1 MTLSRF
7 SFREIS
13 VKLFD
18 YFASSGA
25 SRCFRGAKVDDGRKI
40 RWLLVGVEMFCFC
53 IFFIGLSGCST
64 HSKRLMEP
72 RSLFHQ
78 GQMDECR
85 LRLEKLTKNRSDRDV
100 AKLDLA
106 MVDLISGR
114 PKQAEQLL
122 REARDRFEFLEQD
135 SLAEKTVSIWTDD
148 QQRAYA
154 GEDYEKIL
162 VYAFLALSNLMHD
175 GGDAESYSLQLNDK
189 QVTLSERALEK
200 LGPQAAEKYSQVPL
214 GHYVRGMLRESSH
227 HDYDDAMQSYH
238 NVCELCPNSQAFL
251 WDFERARSGVH
262 SSPGTGVLYVFA
274 LVGRGPHKI
283 EVTEEPTSDALL
295 IADRIVSVVGPYSVP
310 PTIAPIKIPDIQ
322 LPPIEV
328 DCIGVSIGGHAIGP
342 TESVTNVEQLALN
355 TYAANRQAIVA
366 RAVARRV
373 IKKASIVAAK
383 TTMGKD
389 NNLTSFAMDAA
400 GVVWEATESADTRCW
415 GLLPRDIQVLRVELP
430 IGTHQIN
437 LSPLLSARQIGP
449 TASTPI
455 DIVDGRNSYLMCCFP
470 DGKSIGQLVTGPK

>member
-1 MTLSRF
+1 MTRWSTFLVALLS
-7 SFREIS
+7 
-13 VKLFD
+13 VM
-18 YFASSGA
+18 
-25 SRCFRGAKVDDGRKI
+25 
-40 RWLLVGVEMFCFC
+40 LV
-53 IFFIGLSGCST
+53 GCST

-72 RSLFHQ
+72 RNLFHQ

-85 LRLEKLTKNRSDRDV
+85 LRLEKLAKSHRTDRDV
-100 AKLDLA
+100 MKLDMA
-106 MVDLISGR
+106 MVDLVSGR

-122 REARDRFEFLEQD
+122 REVRDRFEHLEQD
-135 SLAEKTVSIWTDD
+135 SLAEKTLSVWTDD

-162 VYAFLALSNLMHD
+162 VYAFLTLANLMHD

-189 QVTLSERALEK
+189 QAMLAERAIER
-200 LGPQAAEKYSQVPL
+200 LGPQAIDQYSQVPI
-214 GHYVRGMLRESSH
+214 GHYVRGMLREASH
-227 HDYDDAMQSYH
+227 RDYDDAIQSYQR
-238 NVCELCPNSQAFL
+238 VCELCPHSKAFL
-251 WDFERARSGVH
+251 WDFERARAGVH

-274 LVGRGPHKI
+274 LVGRGPSKV

-310 PTIAPIKIPDIQ
+310 PTLAPIKIPDIQ

-328 DCIGVSIGGHAIGP
+328 DRIGISVNGQTIGP
-342 TESVTNVEQLALN
+342 TESVTSVESLALS
-355 TYAANRQAIVA
+355 TYAANRPNIVA

-383 TTMGKD
+383 TTMSKD
-389 NNLTSFAMDAA
+389 NGLTSLAMDAA

-430 IGTHQIN
+430 IGTHQVN
-437 LSPLLSARQIGP
+437 LSPLLAARQIGP
-449 TASTPI
+449 TTSTSI
-455 DIVDGRNSYLMCCFP
+455 EIVDGRNSYLMCCFP
-470 DGKSIGQLVTGPK
+470 DGKPIGQIMTGPR

>member
-1 MTLSRF
+1 MKTEPTGIYLG
-7 SFREIS
+7 I
-13 VKLFD
+13 L
-18 YFASSGA
+18 
-25 SRCFRGAKVDDGRKI
+25 
-40 RWLLVGVEMFCFC
+40 LLVM
-53 IFFIGLSGCST
+53 LSGCST

-85 LRLEKLTKNRSDRDV
+85 LRLEKLAKNHRSDRDV

-122 REARDRFEFLEQD
+122 REVRDRFEHLEQD
-135 SLAEKTVSIWTDD
+135 SLAEKTLSVWTDD

-162 VYAFLALSNLMHD
+162 VYAFLALANLMHD
-175 GGDAESYSLQLNDK
+175 GGDAESYSLQMNDK
-189 QVTLSERALEK
+189 QVMLAERALERV
-200 LGPQAAEKYSQVPL
+200 GPQAVEQYPMVPL
-214 GHYVRGMLRESSH
+214 GHYVRGMLRELSH
-227 HDYDDAMQSYH
+227 RDYDDAMTSYRQ
-238 NVCELCPNSQAFL
+238 VCELCPHSQAFR
-251 WDFERARSGVH
+251 WDFERARAGVH

-274 LVGRGPHKI
+274 LVGRGPNKV
-283 EVTEEPTSDALL
+283 EVAEEPTSDALL
-295 IADRIVSVVGPYSVP
+295 IADRIVSAVGPYSVP
-310 PTIAPIKIPDIQ
+310 PTLAPIKIPDIQ

-328 DCIGVSIGGHAIGP
+328 DRIGVSINGRVIGP
-342 TESVTNVEQLALN
+342 TESVTNVESLALS

-383 TTMGKD
+383 TTMSKD
-389 NNLTSFAMDAA
+389 NNLTSLAMDAA

-437 LSPLLSARQIGP
+437 LAPLLAARQIGP
-449 TASTPI
+449 TTTTPI
-455 DIVDGRNSYLMCCFP
+455 DIIDGSNSYIMCCFP
-470 DGKSIGQLVTGPK
+470 DGKPIGQILTGPQSTPMLAR